1 MRKFFGLIISI
12 VVCFAL
18 SIAQAGIVEPVYKQF
33 KSPNLD
39 NEDDNPS
46 TVSVRIT
53 PDGKK
58 VFAMSHLR
66 KGQRTGEA
74 DFITSEEG
82 DAIYIY
88 NLTTPFDISTM
99 DVTNR
104 IVVDTNN
111 LGDDLGGN
119 GNQKKI
125 IEFFYELCL
134 FIFTNKSLSH
144 TICC

>member
-1 MRKFFGLIISI
+1 MRKFFGLIIFT
-12 VVCFAL
+12 VVCFTL

-66 KGQRTGEA
+66 VGQRDGS
-74 DFITSEEG
+74 DFVTPDEG
-82 DAIYIY
+82 QEIYIY

-99 DVTNR
+99 DVANR
-104 IVVDTNN
+104 TIVDTNN
-111 LGDDLGGN
+111 LGDD
-119 GNQKKI
+119 QVVMEIKKRLLN
-125 IEFFYELCL
+125 FSMMDHKYL
-134 FIFTNKSLSH
+134 
-144 TICC
+144 

>member
-1 MRKFFGLIISI
+1 MRKFFGLIIFA

-66 KGQRTGEA
+66 VGQRDGS
-74 DFITSEEG
+74 DFV
-82 DAIYIY
+82 
-88 NLTTPFDISTM
+88 TPD
-99 DVTNR
+99 
-104 IVVDTNN
+104 
-111 LGDDLGGN
+111 GN
-119 GNQKKI
+119 IHYVLQNCQKKN
-125 IEFFYELCL
+125 EYQT
-134 FIFTNKSLSH
+134 FI
-144 TICC
+144 C

>member
-1 MRKFFGLIISI
+1 MRKFFGLIIFA

-66 KGQRTGEA
+66 VGQRDGS
-74 DFITSEEG
+74 DFVTPDEG
-82 DAIYIY
+82 QEIFIY

-99 DVTNR
+99 DVANR
-104 IVVDTNN
+104 TIVNTQG
-111 LGDDLGGN
+111 LGDDSDGN
-119 GNQKKI
+119 GNQKKLLNLPMMDHK
-125 IEFFYELCL
+125 YL
-134 FIFTNKSLSH
+134 
-144 TICC
+144 

>member
-1 MRKFFGLIISI
+1 MRKFFGLIIFI

-66 KGQRTGEA
+66 VGQRDGSN
-74 DFITSEEG
+74 FVTSEEG
-82 DAIYIY
+82 DGIYIY

-104 IVVDTNN
+104 TVVDTNN

-119 GNQKKI
+119 GNQK
-125 IEFFYELCL
+125 
-134 FIFTNKSLSH
+134 
-144 TICC
+144 